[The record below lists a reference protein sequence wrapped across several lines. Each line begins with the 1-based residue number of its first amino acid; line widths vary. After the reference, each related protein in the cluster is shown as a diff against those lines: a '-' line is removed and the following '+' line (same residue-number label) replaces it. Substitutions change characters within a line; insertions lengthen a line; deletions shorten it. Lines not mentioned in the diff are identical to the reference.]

1 MSSHLVGEDVNRC
14 LICLVQRIDLSVAG
28 ELFIGGHSGV
38 RGHGGIRGLVSVR
51 GRVVGL
57 VGLFLEGIREHV
69 LQLLDFGAEG
79 TDLVVQ
85 FKHGLFTKFLMSG
98 PLVHTLEP
106 FVLVAPFRAIAM
118 KVPRVT
124 PAFLVSA
131 GSNGPRIGRQGV
143 WGWYKISLSTIDW
156 VWSSCSAHSRW
167 WWKRSRRKVHGS

>member
-14 LICLVQRIDLSVAG
+14 LVCLVQLIDLSVAG
-28 ELFIGGHSGV
+28 ELSGA
-38 RGHGGIRGLVSVR
+38 RAR

-69 LQLLDFGAEG
+69 LQQLDFGAEG

-106 FVLVAPFRAIAM
+106 FVLVAPFRAISV
-118 KVPRVT
+118 KVPGLT
-124 PAFLVSA
+124 PAFLVAA

-143 WGWYKISLSTIDW
+143 WGWYKISFSTIDW

-167 WWKRSRRKVHGS
+167 WWKRTRRKVHGS

>member
-1 MSSHLVGEDVNRC
+1 MSSHLVEEDVNRC

-38 RGHGGIRGLVSVR
+38 RAR

-57 VGLFLEGIREHV
+57 VGLFLEGTREHV
-69 LQLLDFGAEG
+69 LQLLDFGAAG

-98 PLVHTLEP
+98 PLVHALEP
-106 FVLVAPFRAIAM
+106 FVLVAPFRAIAV
-118 KVPRVT
+118 KVPGVI

-131 GSNGPRIGRQGV
+131 GSDGPRIGRQGV
-143 WGWYKISLSTIDW
+143 WGWYKISLGTIDF
-156 VWSSCSAHSRW
+156 WSSCSAHSRW

>member
-14 LICLVQRIDLSVAG
+14 LICLLQRIDLSVAG
-28 ELFIGGHSGV
+28 ELFNGGQSGV
-38 RGHGGIRGLVSVR
+38 RGHVSGR

-79 TDLVVQ
+79 ADLVVQ

-98 PLVHTLEP
+98 PLVQTLEP

-118 KVPRVT
+118 KVSSVT
-124 PAFLVSA
+124 PAVRVSA
-131 GSNGPRIGRQGV
+131 GSDAPRIRRQGV
-143 WGWYKISLSTIDW
+143 WGWYKISPGTIDRI
-156 VWSSCSAHSRW
+156 WSSCNAHSRW
-167 WWKRSRRKVHGS
+167 WWKRTRRKVHGS

>member
-1 MSSHLVGEDVNRC
+1 MSSHLVEEDVNRC

-38 RGHGGIRGLVSVR
+38 RAR

-57 VGLFLEGIREHV
+57 VGLFLEGTREHV

-106 FVLVAPFRAIAM
+106 FVLVAPFRAIAV
-118 KVPRVT
+118 KVPGVT

-156 VWSSCSAHSRW
+156 VWSSCSAHSCW